1 MDFTEAYADRC
12 STIGR
17 AAREGD
23 VCQLQRLLREGRPT
37 DVRDNRGWEPLH
49 EAAWANNTG
58 CLQVLLQK
66 GNVNVNA
73 KSFEGETALLLAAKK
88 GNHQCIAAL
97 LHYGADPNLTTP
109 EGYSALW
116 EAVNAR
122 SYQCV
127 KLLIE
132 KNANL
137 EAVTFTQTTA
147 LHQAVE
153 MNEIRILICL
163 LKCGAR
169 FDVVD
174 ENHLTPI
181 FLAAQKGHFECLKIL
196 LEKSAE
202 SDFWALG
209 DVAAFD
215 GATPLLAAAQEG
227 HYKCVELLLSYK
239 ANPNIFTL
247 DSIPICALQTAIVC
261 NKLSCVRLLY
271 KVTDLERIKENCS
284 SEWQPVC
291 LALDLATTD
300 ILRYLL
306 TEDPTR
312 DMTVSYENWRHQN
325 FWEKAPLLSHATSRT
340 MMFDTVKTLLEYGFE
355 VNDFRD
361 GLMPPMLSVL
371 KSKRLDFFELFWEY
385 GACPN
390 VYHPHMSGNCCVLFA
405 LDNDLTS
412 QDITLPNFDG
422 PFLQQ
427 VLRHG
432 ADVRSCLLN
441 ESQPFGDEPCQNIS
455 SLFENHQLNEQYFD
469 TILNVLLFMG
479 GSFLCLNESLAKYVS
494 KNEWAKLKQTNEKNS
509 SLSHLCRL
517 QIIRIL
523 QKNKKYDDDSIAS
536 LALPLAAQEML
547 QLDDCG
553 KYQYFLKKVFKTT

>member
-116 EAVNAR
+116 E
-122 SYQCV
+122 
-127 KLLIE
+127 
-132 KNANL
+132 
-137 EAVTFTQTTA
+137 
-147 LHQAVE
+147 
-153 MNEIRILICL
+153 
-163 LKCGAR
+163 
-169 FDVVD
+169 
-174 ENHLTPI
+174 
-181 FLAAQKGHFECLKIL
+181 
-196 LEKSAE
+196 
-202 SDFWALG
+202 DFWALG